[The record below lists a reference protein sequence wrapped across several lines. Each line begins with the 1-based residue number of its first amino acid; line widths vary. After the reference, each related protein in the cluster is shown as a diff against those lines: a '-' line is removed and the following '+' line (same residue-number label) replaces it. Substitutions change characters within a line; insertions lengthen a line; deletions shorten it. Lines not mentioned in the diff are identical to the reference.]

1 MARRQPL
8 DDNTHKVLDFAQH
21 VWPIASGIALT
32 AVAIWKLWWS
42 KAARQREWQSGVD
55 RRLSHVVTMD
65 ELQAC
70 KIKVMD
76 RGNATNQEILQ
87 ELKAMR
93 LDRLEDNKDN
103 ANAHQDIIKA
113 AAKSQQQLM
122 TQIIR
127 LHDKG
132 HH

>member
-1 MARRQPL
+1 MSPEHKIL
-8 DDNTHKVLDFAQH
+8 DLLQH
-21 VWPIASGIALT
+21 IWPIISGIILIVIAS
-32 AVAIWKLWWS
+32 WKLWWS
-42 KAARQREWQSGVD
+42 RAARQREWKSEVD
-55 RRLSHVVTMD
+55 KRLSHVVTKD

-70 KIKVMD
+70 KVKVMD
-76 RGNATNQEILQ
+76 KGDDTNQEILH

-113 AAKSQQQLM
+113 AAKSQQELM

-132 HH
+132 NH